1 MPKFWWMTLATGA
14 RQFVVQEAF
23 EMTWCAAGSYADSLT
38 PSTMVRSS
46 PLAGALMM
54 TFLTVPRRCLA
65 ASSRLVKRPVD
76 SMTTSAPTSSHGIC
90 AGSFSEK
97 TRNSSVP
104 TRMPFSVAAMS
115 SSRLPRTESYFKR
128 CASVLVS
135 VMSLTATKS
144 MSLSPRQVRRTLRPM
159 RPKPLIPTLIAIVT
173 EASSPALKFD
183 AHNRRGSRRV
193 ARVNTVSFQGRAIK
207 NERLSP
213 HAPTVKRTL
222 RRPPYVSHAR
232 VTAVTSGPR
241 GVHAGCVKCMFL
253 KPRAGAGRSRHRSGR
268 GVEGLVQRAS
278 RPAVCK
284 PISTF
289 ALRNFI
295 LARKVSAHPLRDSFK
310 VEKMVKQSRSINA
323 GKRAV
328 ALIPS
333 TFLCALLVFGNVV
346 SAFGNT
352 PTGRKARAK
361 SAPASTKE
369 APPPSDSNAESAQPK
384 SKSVFTKIG
393 EPFVVETAQQSST
406 QTPAQRDATRPPGT
420 EQQQTVPPGAR
431 TNPQD
436 PRTPPGTT
444 RPAPQNPPGIETAPV
459 TQPPATTRPNPAQTD
474 PATQSGTTPT
484 TPADPNAV
492 EQDPTFPVVQP
503 RPVPPMPSL
512 VRVGVIGTDALSLTL
527 NEAIRRA
534 LENNNDIEIAR
545 ADVRL
550 AEQTL
555 NALSG
560 VFDPVFT
567 YTPEYNSSVR
577 PVTNVF
583 GGAGVGGTISTT
595 DFNNDASVT
604 KQFGKGGGNFTYFF
618 NNTRET
624 SSANNQTLNPFY
636 SSAQG
641 LQFTQPLWRNRSID
655 RNRQQIRIQRK
666 RLEQTDADFRLRTI
680 DVISQVQRAYWDLV
694 FALRNEQNQ
703 VANVK
708 LAQEN
713 FRRTEASVAA
723 GASAPLQRAE
733 IETELST
740 RQSALLLANQQV
752 TFAENTLKNLL
763 IKDALSPDWSKA
775 LLPTDSPSFE
785 ETPLNLETALKEARD
800 NRPEMRRLRLEEDVN
815 DINLQF
821 YKNQTKPRIDLVGTL
836 STNGLAGTPRGITT
850 IPDPNDPTQRIDVP
864 LSGCTGQE
872 VTGQSCIPA
881 NLVGGY
887 GQTLKN
893 VFSLDTRQVIVSAVI
908 SLPWKNRTAQA
919 NLAYAKIQREQL
931 AATTRSQEQTIE
943 VEVRNAVQAVDTARR
958 RVLFAREALRSAE
971 EQLAGERRLY
981 QVGRSTTFLLF
992 QRENALV
999 NAQNQE
1005 LQAQT
1010 DYNKALADLQRATST
1025 TLRSNNVLIDAPV
1038 SPEKF
1043 GK

>member
-1 MPKFWWMTLATGA
+1 
-14 RQFVVQEAF
+14 
-23 EMTWCAAGSYADSLT
+23 
-38 PSTMVRSS
+38 
-46 PLAGALMM
+46 
-54 TFLTVPRRCLA
+54 
-65 ASSRLVKRPVD
+65 
-76 SMTTSAPTSSHGIC
+76 
-90 AGSFSEK
+90 
-97 TRNSSVP
+97 
-104 TRMPFSVAAMS
+104 
-115 SSRLPRTESYFKR
+115 
-128 CASVLVS
+128 
-135 VMSLTATKS
+135 
-144 MSLSPRQVRRTLRPM
+144 
-159 RPKPLIPTLIAIVT
+159 
-173 EASSPALKFD
+173 
-183 AHNRRGSRRV
+183 
-193 ARVNTVSFQGRAIK
+193 
-207 NERLSP
+207 
-213 HAPTVKRTL
+213 
-222 RRPPYVSHAR
+222 
-232 VTAVTSGPR
+232 
-241 GVHAGCVKCMFL
+241 
-253 KPRAGAGRSRHRSGR
+253 
-268 GVEGLVQRAS
+268 
-278 RPAVCK
+278 
-284 PISTF
+284 
-289 ALRNFI
+289 
-295 LARKVSAHPLRDSFK
+295 
-310 VEKMVKQSRSINA
+310 MVKQSLSINA

-346 SAFGNT
+346 SAFGNV
-352 PTGRKARAK
+352 PTRRKARAK
-361 SAPASTKE
+361 SAPAATNE
-369 APPPSDSNAESAQPK
+369 APRPSASNAETAQPRGK
-384 SKSVFTKIG
+384 SKSVFTKVG

-420 EQQQTVPPGAR
+420 EQRQTVPPGAR

-484 TPADPNAV
+484 TTVDPNAV
-492 EQDPTFPVVQP
+492 EQDPTFPIVQP
-503 RPVPPMPSL
+503 RPVPPLPSL
-512 VRVGVIGTDALSLTL
+512 VRVGVTGTDALSLTM

-545 ADVRL
+545 AEVRL

-555 NALSG
+555 NALDG

-577 PVTNVF
+577 PVANIF
-583 GGAGVGGTISTT
+583 AGAGSGGNVTTT
-595 DFNNDASVT
+595 DYNNDASVT

-618 NNTRET
+618 NNTREST
-624 SSANNQTLNPFY
+624 SAQNSSLNPFY

-641 LQFTQPLWRNRSID
+641 IQFNQPLWRNRSID

-666 RLEQTDADFRLRTI
+666 RLEQTDSDFRLRTI
-680 DVISQVQRAYWDLV
+680 AVISQVQSAYWDLV

-740 RQSALLLANQQV
+740 RESSLLLANQQV

-763 IKDALSPDWSKA
+763 LKDPLSPEWSKA
-775 LLPTDSPSFE
+775 LVPTDSPSFE

-821 YKNQTKPRIDLVGTL
+821 YKNQTKPRVDLVGTF
-836 STNGLAGTPRGITT
+836 STNGLAGTANPSLIDTEASPL
-850 IPDPNDPTQRIDVP
+850 IDPTGTSSSAFLLNQINLLRQRAGLPDAVVP
-864 LSGCTGQE
+864 I
-872 VTGQSCIPA
+872 IPPTPA
-881 NLVGGY
+881 TLPQQFIGGY
-887 GQTLKN
+887 GQTLQN
-893 VFSLDTRQVIVSAVI
+893 LFSFDTRQVVVSAVI
-908 SLPWKNRTAQA
+908 SLPLKNRTAKA
-919 NLAYAKIQREQL
+919 NLAYAQIQRDQL
-931 AATTRSQEQTIE
+931 AASTRSQEQNIE
-943 VEVRNAVQAVDTARR
+943 VEVRNAVQAVETSRR
-958 RVLFAREALRSAE
+958 RVLAARAALRSAE

-1010 DYNKALADLQRATST
+1010 DYNKALAELQRATST
-1025 TLRSNNVLIDAPV
+1025 TLRSNNVIIDSPVAPAR
-1038 SPEKF
+1038 F

>member
-1 MPKFWWMTLATGA
+1 
-14 RQFVVQEAF
+14 
-23 EMTWCAAGSYADSLT
+23 
-38 PSTMVRSS
+38 
-46 PLAGALMM
+46 
-54 TFLTVPRRCLA
+54 
-65 ASSRLVKRPVD
+65 
-76 SMTTSAPTSSHGIC
+76 
-90 AGSFSEK
+90 
-97 TRNSSVP
+97 
-104 TRMPFSVAAMS
+104 
-115 SSRLPRTESYFKR
+115 
-128 CASVLVS
+128 
-135 VMSLTATKS
+135 
-144 MSLSPRQVRRTLRPM
+144 
-159 RPKPLIPTLIAIVT
+159 
-173 EASSPALKFD
+173 
-183 AHNRRGSRRV
+183 
-193 ARVNTVSFQGRAIK
+193 
-207 NERLSP
+207 
-213 HAPTVKRTL
+213 
-222 RRPPYVSHAR
+222 
-232 VTAVTSGPR
+232 
-241 GVHAGCVKCMFL
+241 
-253 KPRAGAGRSRHRSGR
+253 
-268 GVEGLVQRAS
+268 
-278 RPAVCK
+278 
-284 PISTF
+284 
-289 ALRNFI
+289 
-295 LARKVSAHPLRDSFK
+295 
-310 VEKMVKQSRSINA
+310 MVKQSRSINT

-346 SAFGNT
+346 SAFGNVS
-352 PTGRKARAK
+352 TGRKARAR
-361 SAPASTKE
+361 SAPAPTKN
-369 APPPSDSNAESAQPK
+369 APRSSDGTTETGQPTGRK
-384 SKSVFTKIG
+384 VFTKVG

-459 TQPPATTRPNPAQTD
+459 TQTPSTTRPNPAQTD
-474 PATQSGTTPT
+474 PATQTGTTPT
-484 TPADPNAV
+484 TPVDPNAV
-492 EQDPTFPVVQP
+492 EQDPNFPVVQP

-512 VRVGVIGTDALSLTL
+512 ARVGVIGTDALSLTL

-534 LENNNDIEIAR
+534 LENNNDIEFAR

-555 NALSG
+555 NALNG

-583 GGAGVGGTISTT
+583 GGAGSGGNVTTT
-595 DFNNDASVT
+595 DYNNDATVN
-604 KQFGKGGGNFTYFF
+604 KQFGRGGGNFTYFF
-618 NNTRET
+618 NNTRES
-624 SSANNQTLNPFY
+624 SSADNISLNPFY

-641 LQFTQPLWRNRSID
+641 IQFTQPLWRNRSID

-680 DVISQVQRAYWDLV
+680 AVISQVQSAYWDLV

-740 RQSALLLANQQV
+740 RQSALLVANQQV

-775 LLPTDSPSFE
+775 LVPTDSPSFE
-785 ETPLNLETALKEARD
+785 ETPLNLETALKEARE

-821 YKNQTKPRIDLVGTL
+821 YKNQTKPQVNLVGSF
-836 STNGLAGTPRGITT
+836 STSGLAGTLN
-850 IPDPNDPTQRIDVP
+850 PNLTSTESAPLIDV
-864 LSGCTGQE
+864 TGSSSSSFLLNQINLLRQRAGLPDAE
-872 VTGQSCIPA
+872 VPIIPPA
-881 NLVGGY
+881 QITLPEQFIGGY
-887 GQTLKN
+887 GRTLRN
-893 VFSLDTRQVIVSAVI
+893 LFSFDTRQVVVSAVI
-908 SLPWKNRTAQA
+908 SLPLKNKTAQA

-1010 DYNKALADLQRATST
+1010 DYNKALAELQRATST
-1025 TLRSNNVLIDAPV
+1025 TLRSNNVIIDSPVAPQR
-1038 SPEKF
+1038 F